1 MKNIKLT
8 DYTYDLPHDRI
19 ASYGLKNR
27 DHSKL
32 LFYNKGQINH
42 HQFGQIPDL
51 IPENATLF
59 FNNTK
64 VIPARLNLKRQSGA
78 SIEVFLL
85 EPANPDQSIHS
96 ILNVTGSVEFKCMI
110 GNLKKWRDNEKLYKE
125 IAAGGQSVLLNV
137 SLIDRDKRIVNISW
151 ENNEI
156 TFGEIIESSGH
167 TPLPPYIKREDE
179 PEDRTRYQ
187 TVYSKIPGAV
197 AAPTAGLHFTS
208 EVFENLAKRSIKT
221 DYLTLHVSAGT
232 FQPIKEEIITNH
244 PMHLEQVVV
253 SKHNLENL
261 LDSEF
266 TIAVGTTSM
275 RTMESIY
282 WYGVQLLNGNSIFH
296 IDKLSPYSYQNS
308 SLPSKKESIREVLNY
323 MDANQ
328 LNTIHGNTEIFI
340 LPGYDFKICN
350 GLITNYHQPGSTLI
364 LLVAAFVGENW
375 RNIYKEALNNNYR
388 FLSYGDSSLLLP
400 YIK

>member
-1 MKNIKLT
+1 
-8 DYTYDLPHDRI
+8 
-19 ASYGLKNR
+19 
-27 DHSKL
+27 
-32 LFYNKGQINH
+32 
-42 HQFGQIPDL
+42 
-51 IPENATLF
+51 
-59 FNNTK
+59 
-64 VIPARLNLKRQSGA
+64 
-78 SIEVFLL
+78 
-85 EPANPDQSIHS
+85 
-96 ILNVTGSVEFKCMI
+96 MI